1 MRVTNLML
9 SACIAALALVS
20 CAKEDL
26 SGSHSS
32 RMKSVEV
39 SLKNVV
45 FSGTR
50 GEAGTKINNGDAVVV
65 NDIKIF
71 LTDAAGNEYSAK
83 IADGS
88 ADAQNYW
95 SADQLTA
102 GSPLSAEFH
111 YVDPN
116 CTKVVAVANLGSN
129 LTFAEYQALANL
141 KVGEQQNSGA
151 LALYAEGNLTAKNEQ
166 HNDVNVDG
174 TTYVSEVYEAAL
186 TLYPRISRF
195 EVDGFVVEF
204 NATPKFQNITITDIL
219 FQNYYPETSLITGVE
234 SGELVNTIAD
244 LANQS
249 TVYNWFNST
258 KDAAW
263 YFDSFNLTIT
273 PAAPKADT
281 PKPLAYHMF
290 SCATAPVMVI
300 KMLADGSPAYIYTK
314 GFYSSTEVDGEGK
327 PLLIEDFK
335 EGTIYRMSA
344 AGEVSSNGS
353 IPIPEDKI
361 DAMDRCL
368 EITVDVTEWVVE
380 LVYPEF

>member
-39 SLKNVV
+39 SLENVV

-50 GEAGTKINNGDAVVV
+50 GEAGTKINDGDAVVV

-83 IADGS
+83 TSNGS
-88 ADAQNYW
+88 EEAQSYW

-102 GSPLSAEFH
+102 GTPLSAQFH

-116 CTKVVAVANLGSN
+116 CTKVVAVANLGSD
-129 LTFAEYQALANL
+129 LTFAEYKALANL
-141 KVGEQQNSGA
+141 QIGAQQNSGA
-151 LALYAEGNLTAKNEQ
+151 LALYAEEILVAKNEQ
-166 HNDVNVDG
+166 HTDVNDDG

-204 NATPKFQNITITDIL
+204 NATPKFNTIQITDIL

-234 SGELVNTIAD
+234 SGELVNHIPD

-249 TVYNWFNST
+249 TVYNWFNAT

-263 YFDSFNLTIT
+263 YFDKFDLTIT

-290 SCATAPVMVI
+290 SCNTTPVMVI
-300 KMLADGSPAYIYTK
+300 KLLADGIPAYIYTK
-314 GFYSSTEVDGEGK
+314 GFYSSTEVDADNK
-327 PLLIEDFK
+327 PLLIEEFK

-361 DAMDRCL
+361 DPMDRCI
-368 EITVDVTEWVVE
+368 EITVDVTKWVVE

>member
-32 RMKSVEV
+32 RLKSVEI
-39 SLKNVV
+39 SLENVV

-50 GEAGTKINNGDAVVV
+50 GEAGTKINDGDAVIV

-83 IADGS
+83 TSNGS
-88 ADAQNYW
+88 EEAQSYW

-102 GSPLSAEFH
+102 GTPLSAEFH

-116 CTKVVAVANLGSN
+116 CTKVVAVANLGSD
-129 LTFAEYQALANL
+129 LTFAEYKALANL
-141 KVGEQQNSGA
+141 QIGAQQNSGA
-151 LALYAEGNLTAKNEQ
+151 LALYAEEILVAKNEQ
-166 HNDVNVDG
+166 Q
-174 TTYVSEVYEAAL
+174 

-204 NATPKFQNITITDIL
+204 NATPKFNTIQITDIL

-234 SGELVNTIAD
+234 SGELVNHIPD

-249 TVYNWFNST
+249 TVYNWFNAT

-263 YFDSFNLTIT
+263 YFDKFDLTIT

-290 SCATAPVMVI
+290 SCNTTPVMVI
-300 KMLADGSPAYIYTK
+300 KLLADGIPAYIYTK
-314 GFYSSTEVDGEGK
+314 GFYSSTEVDADNK
-327 PLLIEDFK
+327 PLLIEEFK

-361 DAMDRCL
+361 DPMDRCL
-368 EITVDVTEWVVE
+368 EITVDVTKWVVE